1 MDIKEQINALRSE
14 LDKHNYQYYIL
25 DQPLI
30 SDTEFDLKMKLLQK
44 LESDY
49 PEFDDPNSPSKRVGG
64 GITKNFETVVH
75 SHRMYSLENG
85 YNSEEVIEWYNRILK
100 STGRAHVELVCE
112 LKYDGASISLEYL
125 DGHFQR
131 AITRGDGLQGDEVSE
146 NIRTIKTI
154 PLKLQT
160 NHFKGFSVFRGEVVL
175 PIDGFNK
182 LNELQ
187 ESKGL
192 PLYANPRNTASGTLK
207 LQDSSEVAK
216 RPLECLIY
224 GGVTEQFAKKHSEF
238 LDLAAAAGFKVPNS
252 YRVCASIDAVFDFL
266 TEWDVKRHELPYETD
281 GVVIKVNEIFL
292 QEEIGY
298 TAKNPRWALAYKFK
312 TETAVTQLKS
322 VSYQVG
328 RTGAVTPV
336 ANLEPVQL
344 AGTTVKRA
352 SLHNAD
358 QIEKLDLHVNDY
370 VFVEKGGEIIPKIT
384 GVDFTKRNTDAEK
397 IRFIKNCPECGATL
411 SRTEGEAQHYC
422 TNESNCP
429 PQIIGKIEHFIS
441 RKALDIEGLG
451 GETAAQ
457 LYRENRITNVADLYD
472 LKLDDLLPLERMAM
486 KSAQNLI
493 DGVAASK
500 SVGFERVL
508 FGLGIRHVGE
518 TVAKKLAQ
526 HFKTIDHLAAATVEQ
541 LLEIDEIGERI
552 AASVVSFFGTESQ
565 RELVNRL
572 RAAGLQFEINQE
584 EQVLL
589 SNVLAGQ
596 AVVISGV
603 FTTHSRDELKLL
615 VEKHGGKMV
624 SSISAKTSFV
634 LAGENMG
641 PAKLEKANQLGVKII
656 DEQTFLDMI
665 HEI

>member
-1 MDIKEQINALRSE
+1 MDIKEQITALRNE

-44 LESDY
+44 LEAEY
-49 PEFDDPNSPSKRVGG
+49 PEFDDVNSPSKRVGG
-64 GITKNFETVVH
+64 GVTKNFATVVH
-75 SHRMYSLENG
+75 SNRMYSLENG
-85 YNSEEVIEWYNRILK
+85 YNEEEVLEWYNRILK
-100 STGRAHVELVCE
+100 STGRASVELVCE

-125 DGHFQR
+125 DGVFQR
-131 AITRGDGLQGDEVSE
+131 AITRGDGIQGDDVSE
-146 NIRTIKTI
+146 NIRTIKTV
-154 PLKLQT
+154 PLTLHNQ
-160 NHFKGFSVFRGEVVL
+160 HFKGFSVFRGEVVL

-224 GGVTEQFAKKHSEF
+224 GGITEQFAKKHSEF
-238 LDLAAAAGFKVPNS
+238 LDLASQAGFKVPKS
-252 YRVCASIDAVFDFL
+252 YRVCSSIDAVFAFL
-266 TEWDVKRHELPYETD
+266 NEWDVKRHELPYETD

-322 VSYQVG
+322 ISYQVG

-358 QIEKLDLHVNDY
+358 QIEKLDLHLNDY

-384 GVDFTKRNTDAEK
+384 GVDFTKRTSNAQKVIFIDA
-397 IRFIKNCPECGATL
+397 CPECHSPL
-411 SRTEGEAQHYC
+411 VRTDGEAQHYC
-422 TNESNCP
+422 TNESSCP

-451 GETAAQ
+451 GETVAQ
-457 LYRENRITNVADLYD
+457 LFRENRIRNVADLYD
-472 LKLDDLLPLERMAM
+472 LTIGDLLPMERMAM

-500 SVGFERVL
+500 TVGFERVL

-526 HFKTIDHLAAATVEQ
+526 HFKTVDNLAAATVEE
-541 LLEIDEIGERI
+541 LLVIDEIGERI
-552 AASVVSFFGTESQ
+552 ATSVVSFFSNQEQ
-565 RELVNRL
+565 RHLVDRL
-572 RAAGLQFEINQE
+572 RLAGLQFEINQE
-584 EQVLL
+584 ELSLL
-589 SNVLAGQ
+589 SNTLEGQ

-603 FTTHSRDELKLL
+603 FSTHSRDELKIL

-634 LAGENMG
+634 LAGDNMG

-665 HEI
+665 HEN